1 MQERKRF
8 RRWSRHG
15 FGCEEKE
22 ESRMTPKFDL
32 NNHKMESSFTEM
44 FPLVGVGVQR
54 IEEKNQ
60 IEMIIYCQNISYV
73 IIKMTN

>member
-1 MQERKRF
+1 
-8 RRWSRHG
+8 
-15 FGCEEKE
+15 
-22 ESRMTPKFDL
+22 MTPKFDL

-73 IIKMTN
+73 IIKMTY